1 MSLIELRDVDFRYR
15 GNNKPVLTNINLGIE
30 KGEFILLSGR
40 SGCGKTSLCRC
51 INGLIPRFYEGELTG
66 EIRIA
71 GKNSPE
77 LHSWELAEI
86 VSSVFQDPRSQ
97 FFTINTTSELAFG
110 CENLGLPS
118 KDIKTR
124 VSAAFKS
131 LDIEY
136 LKDRSIFGL
145 SSGERQK
152 IAVASINAISP
163 EVYVLDEPAANLDTE
178 STLALAELLRRL
190 KESGKTIIVSEHKL
204 YYLKDLCD
212 RFIYIEDGK
221 IKFDKSVDK
230 SLEELKIDNEMGLR
244 SLNPER
250 LPKPVDIESAA
261 APSVKENALELKNIC
276 FSYGK
281 EQLINNLNLGFLKGE
296 VVGITGSNGAGKTTL
311 ARIICGLLKEKSGE
325 VYFYGKKIPARKRS
339 AHTFFIMQDVDYQLF
354 TESVDEELRLGNG
367 KVSNIDQKILKTL
380 EQLEL
385 SEYREAHPAALSGGQ
400 KQRVTIAAANVKD
413 CGIIVFD
420 EPTSGLDASG
430 MRKTAELIRA
440 LSEEGKTIII
450 ITHDLELLSEACS
463 RVFNMDSI

>member
-1 MSLIELRDVDFRYR
+1 MSLIELRDVHFRYR
-15 GNNKPVLTNINLGIE
+15 GNNNPVLTNINLGIE
-30 KGEFILLSGR
+30 KGEFILISGR

-51 INGLIPRFYEGELTG
+51 INGLIPRFYEGELAG

-71 GKNSPE
+71 GKNSLE
-77 LHSWELAEI
+77 IHSWELAKT

-110 CENLGLPS
+110 CENLGIPS
-118 KDIKTR
+118 KEIENS

-152 IAVASINAISP
+152 IAVASISAMSP
-163 EVYVLDEPAANLDTE
+163 EVYVLDEPAANLDIE
-178 STLALAELLRRL
+178 STSALAGLLRLL
-190 KESGKTIIVSEHKL
+190 KENGKTIIVSEHKL

-221 IKFDKSVDK
+221 IKFDKSVNEN
-230 SLEELKIDNEMGLR
+230 LEEFRIDNVMGLR
-244 SLNPER
+244 SLNPEK
-250 LPKPVDIESAA
+250 LPKPVDIEAA
-261 APSVKENALELKNIC
+261 ESSSDKEKALELKNIC
-276 FSYGK
+276 FYYGK
-281 EQLINNLNLGFLKGE
+281 DQLINNLSLSFFKGD

-311 ARIICGLLKEKSGE
+311 ARIICGLLKEKSGA

-354 TESVDEELRLGNG
+354 TESVDEELRLGNEN
-367 KVSNIDQKILKTL
+367 VSDIEQKILKTL
-380 EQLEL
+380 EQLDL
-385 SEYREAHPAALSGGQ
+385 SEYREEHPAALSGGQ

-440 LSEEGKTIII
+440 LSKEGKTIIV
-450 ITHDLELLSEACS
+450 ITHDLELLSEVCS